1 MELKYINGRNII
13 NLLNSKEDH
22 IEELKDE
29 TYYYHFEYEEEYID
43 NNRFVLDFT
52 IDSDYVIRGNSIYI
66 QADGAVECVLNEPFD
81 SGGQYNEIEE
91 IVKVYLKQLEI
102 DIRDNKIDVTLLDRS
117 PNPACWV
124 GDDMDERSKLKN
136 SIMSTLKDLN
146 LLVSEDSDGDSDLF
160 KLRDLDA
167 NLKTSLER
175 FERYLNKV

>member
-22 IEELKDE
+22 IEDLKDE
-29 TYYYHFEYEEEYID
+29 TYYYHFEYEEEYIE

-66 QADGAVECVLNEPFD
+66 QADGSVECVLNEPFD
-81 SGGQYNEIEE
+81 SGGQYNEIEDIVE
-91 IVKVYLKQLEI
+91 IYLKQLEI
-102 DIRDNKIDVTLLDRS
+102 DIRDNKIDVTL
-117 PNPACWV
+117 

-136 SIMSTLKDLN
+136 SIMSTLNDLN
-146 LLVSEDSDGDSDLF
+146 TLLSEDSDSDSDLF

-167 NLKTSLER
+167 NLRTSLER